1 MGNKEAIK
9 THSAYY
15 IATSTVETEMGMSLK
30 EAFYREKDAFL
41 RMFEGLLKNP
51 RYNRKF
57 VAVFKGKVVDYDTD
71 NRTLA
76 KRVYAKFGYVPI
88 YIDKVSE
95 EKRVVEVNGKKL
107 EFEITDP

>member
-15 IATSTVETEMGMSLK
+15 IAASTVKTEPGMSLK
-30 EAFYREKDAFL
+30 EAFYKEKDAFL
-41 RMFEGLLKNP
+41 RMFAGLLKNP

-57 VAVFKGKVVDYDTD
+57 VAVFKGEVVDYDRD
-71 NRTLA
+71 NRELA
-76 KRVYAKFGYVPI
+76 KRVYAKYGYVPI

-95 EKRVVEVNGKKL
+95 EKRVIEVSSPEL
-107 EFEITDP
+107 E